1 MYQDT
6 SFYVCMKS
14 IRGYF
19 TVVVILFGWNA
30 VDAAKITIFNMGTSV
45 IALLGRISRLDIN
58 ILEYKVLAWSFSRAF
73 DAGYFRTSFAV
84 GIASDILEKHILD
97 LDQRGIVTALW
108 FFDIEVALI
117 DSNGM
122 IYYGNKL

>member
-1 MYQDT
+1 
-6 SFYVCMKS
+6 MKS

-58 ILEYKVLAWSFSRAF
+58 ILEYKVLAWSFGRAF